1 MSESIVGR
9 GRFTSEFAGL
19 PPVSVQLFMDPIRI
33 GCVSYLNTVPL
44 IEGLERCEG
53 LELVRAAPAMLAGM
67 LERGEVD
74 LALASLI
81 DAARSS
87 VPLAVLPVGM
97 IGCDGPTMTV
107 RLFSR
112 VPFERVTRVHADT
125 ESHTS
130 VVLCRVVLEKM
141 FGVRPEVVDF
151 DAREGVEV
159 GGGRG
164 ASPETLLLIGD
175 KVVTCAPERGE
186 YPHELDLGEAWKKL
200 IGLPFVYAAWM
211 CRAADAGKERIRL
224 AAALLDRA
232 RRRNTGRLDWIVE
245 QRAPEH
251 RWPVELARS
260 YLRGHLRY
268 ELGERERMAA
278 ERFLSDAAGMGL
290 IKRTKIMWGEMSVA
304 GAVSAMHEVT
314 S

>member
-1 MSESIVGR
+1 
-9 GRFTSEFAGL
+9 
-19 PPVSVQLFMDPIRI
+19 MDPIRI

-141 FGVRPEVVDF
+141 FGVRAEVVDF

-186 YPHELDLGEAWKKL
+186 YPHELDLGEAWKTL
-200 IGLPFVYAAWM
+200 TGLPFVYAAWM
-211 CRAADAGKERIRL
+211 CRAADAAKERIQL
-224 AAALLDRA
+224 GAALLDRA

-251 RWPVELARS
+251 RWPAELARS
-260 YLRGHLRY
+260 YLRGHMRY

-278 ERFLSDAAGMGL
+278 EQFLSDAAGMGL
-290 IKRTKIMWGEMSVA
+290 IKRTKITWGEMSVA